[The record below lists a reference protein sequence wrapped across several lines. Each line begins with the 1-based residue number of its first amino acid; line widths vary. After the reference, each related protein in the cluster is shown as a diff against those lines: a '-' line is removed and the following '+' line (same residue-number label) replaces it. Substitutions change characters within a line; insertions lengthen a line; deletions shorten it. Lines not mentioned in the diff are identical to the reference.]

1 MTKQI
6 KGVKPVA
13 RIAGTGHSVPDTIL
27 SNADLEK
34 IVDTSD
40 EWITTRTGIKER
52 HIVKRGEKTSQYCVR
67 AARQAL
73 EDAQVDPA
81 ELDLIILGTISGDLR
96 FPATSL
102 IVQNE
107 LGAVNATAWDVS
119 ATCSG
124 FLFCLYQAEM
134 AISCGRAKKALVIG
148 SEFLTPMNDWTDRTT
163 CVLFGDGAGAVVL
176 TEATDERGILAVTN
190 GSNGTQ
196 CDLLYAIGGGT
207 AGSFNTGIPDE
218 GEQYLRMNGNEVYKH
233 AVRILGRTA
242 RETVEK
248 AGLQAEDIDW
258 LVPHQA
264 NIRIIQ
270 ATAERLNMP
279 MEKVFLNIQKY
290 GNTSTA
296 SVPIALNEARRDGV
310 IRDGQIIL
318 SVVFGG
324 GFTWGGAVIR
334 F

>member
-1 MTKQI
+1 MTKHF
-6 KGVKPVA
+6 KGTKPAA
-13 RIAGTGHSVPDTIL
+13 RIAGTGHSVPDKIL

-52 HIVKRGEKTSQYCVR
+52 RIVARGDKTSDYCIR

-73 EDAQVDPA
+73 EDAKVDPA
-81 ELDLIILGTISGDLR
+81 DLDLIILGTISGDLR

-102 IVQNE
+102 IIQNE
-107 LGAVNATAWDVS
+107 IGAKKATAWDVS

-124 FLFCLYQAEM
+124 FLFSLYQAEL
-134 AISCGRAKKALVIG
+134 AIASGRAKKALVLG
-148 SEFLTPMNDWTDRTT
+148 SELLTPICDWTDRAT

-176 TEATDERGILAVTN
+176 TEATDERGVLAVTN
-190 GSNGTQ
+190 GTNGDQ
-196 CDLLYAIGGGT
+196 CDLLFCIGAGT
-207 AGSFNTGIPDE
+207 AGSLNSGALSN
-218 GEQYLRMNGNEVYKH
+218 GEKYLRMAGNEVFKH
-233 AVRILGRTA
+233 AVRILYRTA
-242 RETVEK
+242 LETIK
-248 AGLQAEDIDW
+248 LAGLEVSDIDW

-270 ATAERLNMP
+270 AVAERLNIP
-279 MEKVFLNIQKY
+279 MEKVFLNIHKY
-290 GNTSTA
+290 GNTSSA
-296 SVPIALNEARRDGV
+296 SVPIALNEARRDG
-310 IRDGQIIL
+310 IIKDGQIVL

>member
-1 MTKQI
+1 MTEVF
-6 KGVKPVA
+6 KGTKPAA
-13 RIAGTGHSVPDTIL
+13 RIAGTGHSVPDKIL

-52 HIVKRGEKTSQYCVR
+52 RMVSRGEKTSDYCIR

-73 EDAQVDPA
+73 NDAQVDPI
-81 ELDLIILGTISGDLR
+81 ELDLIILATISGDLR
-96 FPATSL
+96 FPATAL
-102 IVQNE
+102 IVQNAI
-107 LGAVNATAWDVS
+107 GAKKATAWDVS

-124 FLFCLYQAEM
+124 FLFGLYQAEM
-134 AISCGRAKKALVIG
+134 AIACGRAKKALIIG

-176 TEATDERGILAVTN
+176 NDTSDERGILSITN
-190 GSNGTQ
+190 GTNGDQ
-196 CDLLYAIGGGT
+196 CDLLYCIGAGT
-207 AGSFNTGIPDE
+207 AGSFNS
-218 GEQYLRMNGNEVYKH
+218 GEPSDGEKYLRMNGNEVFKH
-233 AVRILGRTA
+233 AVRILYRTA
-242 RETVEK
+242 IETVK
-248 AGLQAEDIDW
+248 LAGLEVADIDW

-270 ATAERLNMP
+270 AVAERLNIP
-279 MEKVFLNIQKY
+279 MEKVFLNIHKY
-290 GNTSTA
+290 GNTSSA
-296 SVPIALNEARRDGV
+296 SVPIALNEARRDG
-310 IRDGQIIL
+310 IIKDGQVIL

-324 GFTWGGAVIR
+324 GFTWGGAVVR